1 MASLTDSGDHYRPG
15 SPPSYRGLAIL
26 LACLSAIGP
35 FSIDTYLPAFP
46 SIAKALG
53 ATDLQVQQTLT
64 AYLAP
69 FAFMMLWHGALS
81 DALGRRR
88 VILWGLALYGAAS
101 LACVFAFRIEH
112 LWLGRALQGLSAGA
126 GMIVGRAIIRDL
138 LDGPA
143 AQRLMAQS
151 AMVFAIAPAI
161 APIIGGWIHAFF
173 DWHMIFVFLTL
184 FAATLWLAVWK
195 LLPETLPVEKRQDLH
210 PLHLWHAYL
219 AVFGHPRFLLLAL
232 TVALNF
238 AGFFIYVLSAP
249 VFLMRHLGVS
259 AQGFAWMFV
268 PAVAGM
274 MLGSWL
280 SGRSAGHLSSRRSL
294 AIAYSLMIAAAVAN
308 LGLNLAIVPGLPW
321 AVLPLALYTCG
332 MAYSMPILTLLALD
346 LFPARRGLA
355 SSCQGTIQTG
365 LNALIAAVVVPL
377 LWDSRLTLAV
387 GMAVFLLLGLVAHL
401 LTPVRKPHE
410 PTPEETPS

>member
-1 MASLTDSGDHYRPG
+1 
-15 SPPSYRGLAIL
+15 LAVL
-26 LACLSAIGP
+26 LAALSMIGP

-46 SIAKALG
+46 AIARTFA

-101 LACVFAFRIEH
+101 LVCVFAHRIEM

-161 APIIGGWIHAFF
+161 APVIGGAIHAYF
-173 DWHMIFVFLTL
+173 DWHGIFVFLVL
-184 FAATLWLAVWK
+184 VSVALWLAVWK
-195 LLPETLPVEKRQDLH
+195 LLPETLPPEKRQDLH
-210 PLHLWHAYL
+210 PLHLWHAYQ
-219 AVFGHPRFLLLAL
+219 AVLSHPRFLLLAL
-232 TVALNF
+232 TVAFNF

-249 VFLMRHLGVS
+249 VFLIRHLGVS
-259 AQGFAWMFV
+259 PQGFAWMFV
-268 PAVAGM
+268 PAVTGM
-274 MLGSWL
+274 ICGSWL
-280 SGRSAGHLSSRRSL
+280 SGRSAGRISSRRSL
-294 AIAYSLMIAAAVAN
+294 AIAYGLMVAAATIN

-321 AVLPLALYTCG
+321 AVLPLGLYSCG
-332 MAYSMPILTLLALD
+332 MAYAMPVLTLLALD
-346 LFPARRGLA
+346 LFPERRGLA

-365 LNALIAAVVVPL
+365 LNAIVASLIVPL
-377 LWDSRLTLAV
+377 IWGSLLSLAA
-387 GMAVFLLLGLVAHL
+387 GMAGALMLGMAASM
-401 LTPVRKPHE
+401 LTPAHRK
-410 PTPEETPS
+410 S